1 MTNLVDWTTL
11 TLAQT
16 TGAPTLDAKPAV
28 TGAAG
33 TASTA
38 VPSAGPAGAAAS
50 GAGSPAPEQGGGGM
64 LVFVMLA
71 GLGVLMFF
79 NIMTSRRERKKREQM
94 MGSIKKHDKVLTV
107 GGIVGSVVE
116 LKDDTV
122 VLKVDEQTNT
132 RITFNKTAISQVI
145 PAAAQQG

>member
-1 MTNLVDWTTL
+1 
-11 TLAQT
+11 
-16 TGAPTLDAKPAV
+16 
-28 TGAAG
+28 
-33 TASTA
+33 
-38 VPSAGPAGAAAS
+38 
-50 GAGSPAPEQGGGGM
+50 M